1 MRHLLAATLILL
13 TIAGCSKKEVA
24 TPIVSA
30 GSYNLDNQT
39 VACKPQVS
47 TSTLTT
53 TAGQTS
59 DVLHV
64 QLSTLPLQ
72 PGGEILYLLFQ
83 KPQGQASTAYQLYAM
98 FLLNSRYPQGVF
110 FDNTTATLSET
121 SSGVFSGTFSGSVA
135 SPSGT
140 VPPPYFTLSE
150 GVFANARL

>member
-1 MRHLLAATLILL
+1 MRHLLAAILLLL
-13 TIAGCSKKEVA
+13 TIVGCSKKEIA
-24 TPIVSA
+24 TPTVSA

-59 DVLHV
+59 DVLQV

-72 PGGEILYLLFQ
+72 TGGETLHLLFQ

-110 FDNTTATLSET
+110 FDNTTVTLSET
-121 SSGVFSGTFSGSVA
+121 SSGVFSGTFSGRVVTSG
-135 SPSGT
+135 GT

-150 GVFANARL
+150 GVFTNARL